1 MRDQDKSILIVIQV
15 TLQPLNMFRIQIVG
29 RLVKKQN
36 VRFLQQKLAQKNL
49 GALPAA

>member
-1 MRDQDKSILIVIQV
+1 MRDQDKSILVVIQV
-15 TLQPLNMFRIQIVG
+15 ALQPLNVFGIQIVG

-36 VRFLQQKLAQKNL
+36 VRLFQQKLAQKNL